1 MTSLDHVE
9 MNGTQ
14 RVERILLAGAL
25 LALAALYAVW
35 FRADANRVA
44 ALLFFSL
51 PPLLLGVGVLLRRP
65 TARFWSGVL
74 ALLWFSHGVM
84 LAWAHADQRVYALIE
99 IALALAVVF
108 YANAPGLRAKFGK
121 KR

>member
-1 MTSLDHVE
+1 MTAADFAPVDR
-9 MNGTQ
+9 TQ
-14 RVERILLAGAL
+14 RNERILLAAAL
-25 LALAALYAVW
+25 LGLAALYAVW
-35 FRADANRVA
+35 FRDDAHRAA
-44 ALLFFSL
+44 ALLFFTL
-51 PPLLLGVGVLLRRP
+51 PPLLLCIGVLLGRP

-84 LAWAHADQRVYALIE
+84 LAWAEADQRVYGLME

>member
-1 MTSLDHVE
+1 MSTSDHVT
-9 MNGTQ
+9 MDRT
-14 RVERILLAGAL
+14 RRLERILLAGAL

-35 FRADANRVA
+35 FRADANRMA
-44 ALLFFSL
+44 ALLFFTL
-51 PPLLLGVGVLLRRP
+51 PPLLLGIGVLLRRP

-108 YANAPGLRAKFGK
+108 YSNAPGLRAKFGK

>member
-25 LALAALYAVW
+25 LGLAALYAVW
-35 FRADANRVA
+35 FRADANRMA
-44 ALLFFSL
+44 ALLFFAL

-65 TARFWSGVL
+65 TARFWGGVL

>member
-25 LALAALYAVW
+25 LGLAALYAVW
-35 FRADANRVA
+35 FRNDVHRTE
-44 ALLFFSL
+44 ALLFFVL
-51 PPLLLGVGVLLRRP
+51 PPLLLGAGVLLRRP

-84 LAWAHADQRVYALIE
+84 LAWAHANERAYALIE

-108 YANAPGLRAKFGK
+108 YSNAPGLRAKFGK